1 VPDAQAL
8 SALFPAA
15 TLATMVAASFTP
27 VFDRLRVIMGRH
39 AAGMVV
45 VRDEPGDYHLDTR
58 HVRADGYVLMFGAV
72 QTRAR
77 YVSYHL
83 MPLAYAP
90 DRLGASPAL
99 QARMQGKACLNFAR
113 IDDDLFA
120 ELDVLTGRAV
130 TASDAFAF
138 PAR

>member
-1 VPDAQAL
+1 MAGRDL
-8 SALFPAA
+8 
-15 TLATMVAASFTP
+15 TP
-27 VFDRLRVIMGRH
+27 VFDRLRAIMRGH
-39 AAGMVV
+39 ADGLVV
-45 VRDEPGDYHLDTR
+45 VRDEPGDYYLDTR

-90 DRLGASPAL
+90 DRLGASAAL

-113 IDDDLFA
+113 VDDGLFA
-120 ELDVLTGRAV
+120 ELDEVTGRAV
-130 TASDAFAF
+130 TASAGCAF